1 MQIKNIN
8 PLWLLFT
15 CTQTI
20 LSWAQNEARELR
32 KPLTLT
38 VWGFSNPAYFCICFT
53 AIMGTIKDQR
63 SKFVRKC
70 QNNVDHNG
78 GRLPAVAALEPDGII
93 HILFPLGLWGSQVDS
108 YLESLSLPM
117 LPSWLAFIMK
127 PSQIFP
133 TFSFPVCN
141 NGRLKIVQ
149 QLFYSTN
156 DVTSAHNGTR
166 MKSSFLLFCQIN
178 KTIGVKYSKQIWYI
192 SSRLDFDRLTLMPPF
207 SGCREWTWYEND
219 VNGGHRMWNLSTIDD
234 KNRSPVIATLPGMLE
249 WSLSSLQAH
258 FTWKRSM

>member
-1 MQIKNIN
+1 
-8 PLWLLFT
+8 
-15 CTQTI
+15 
-20 LSWAQNEARELR
+20 
-32 KPLTLT
+32 
-38 VWGFSNPAYFCICFT
+38 
-53 AIMGTIKDQR
+53 MGTIKDQR

-78 GRLPAVAALEPDGII
+78 GRLPAVAAQEPDGII

-108 YLESLSLPM
+108 YLESLSLPK

-133 TFSFPVCN
+133 TFSFRVCN

-149 QLFYSTN
+149 QLFYSTD

-166 MKSSFLLFCQIN
+166 MKSSFLLFCQDQQNSLASNIQN
-178 KTIGVKYSKQIWYI
+178 KCDIFLHLWI
-192 SSRLDFDRLTLMPPF
+192 STDWLWCLRSQDV
-207 SGCREWTWYEND
+207 ENEL
-219 VNGGHRMWNLSTIDD
+219 GMRMMWMVGIECENLSTIDD

-258 FTWKRSM
+258 FPGKRSM

>member
-1 MQIKNIN
+1 MQIKNVA
-8 PLWLLFT
+8 LSDYCLFAHKH
-15 CTQTI
+15 
-20 LSWAQNEARELR
+20 SWAQNEARELR

-38 VWGFSNPAYFCICFT
+38 ILGSSNPAYFCICFT
-53 AIMGTIKDQR
+53 VIMGTIKDQR

-78 GRLPAVAALEPDGII
+78 GRLPAVAAQEPDGII

-127 PSQIFP
+127 PSQISP
-133 TFSFPVCN
+133 TFSFRVCN

-166 MKSSFLLFCQIN
+166 MKSIFLLVFAKIN
-178 KTIGVKYSKQIWYI
+178 KIVWRKIFKTNVIYFFTSGFRST
-192 SSRLDFDRLTLMPPF
+192 DFDASVLRMSRMNLVW
-207 SGCREWTWYEND
+207 EWC
-219 VNGGHRMWNLSTIDD
+219 
-234 KNRSPVIATLPGMLE
+234 E
-249 WSLSSLQAH
+249 WWA
-258 FTWKRSM
+258 

>member
-1 MQIKNIN
+1 
-8 PLWLLFT
+8 
-15 CTQTI
+15 
-20 LSWAQNEARELR
+20 
-32 KPLTLT
+32 
-38 VWGFSNPAYFCICFT
+38 
-53 AIMGTIKDQR
+53 MGTIKDQR

-78 GRLPAVAALEPDGII
+78 GRLPAVAAQEPDGII

-127 PSQIFP
+127 PSQISP
-133 TFSFPVCN
+133 TFSFRVCN

-166 MKSSFLLFCQIN
+166 MKSIFLLVFAKIN
-178 KTIGVKYSKQIWYI
+178 KIVWRKIFKTNVIYFFTSGFRST
-192 SSRLDFDRLTLMPPF
+192 DFDASVLRMSRMNLVW
-207 SGCREWTWYEND
+207 EWC
-219 VNGGHRMWNLSTIDD
+219 
-234 KNRSPVIATLPGMLE
+234 E
-249 WSLSSLQAH
+249 WWA
-258 FTWKRSM
+258 